1 MRSVVQRV
9 NFATLKIDGEVYS
22 QINKGLVALVG
33 VAPDDDIKDAEYIAK
48 KIAKMRIFE
57 VDDKMNADVFQA
69 GGEIMIVSQFTL
81 YGDMRGGNR
90 PSFIASAGGEMANNM
105 YEKVVEL
112 VRATGIN
119 VVTGVFG
126 ADMKINLE
134 NDGPVTIM
142 MDSKRGF

>member
-1 MRSVVQRV
+1 MRSIVQRV
-9 NFATLKIDGEVYS
+9 NFATLKIDGEIHS
-22 QINKGLVALVG
+22 QIGKGLLALVG

-57 VDDKMNADVFQA
+57 VDDKMNADVSQA
-69 GGEIMIVSQFTL
+69 DGEIMIVSQFTL

-90 PSFIASAGGEMANNM
+90 PSFIASAGGDFANQM

-112 VRATGIN
+112 VKSTGIN
-119 VVTGVFG
+119 VTTGVFG

-142 MDSKRGF
+142 LDSKRGF